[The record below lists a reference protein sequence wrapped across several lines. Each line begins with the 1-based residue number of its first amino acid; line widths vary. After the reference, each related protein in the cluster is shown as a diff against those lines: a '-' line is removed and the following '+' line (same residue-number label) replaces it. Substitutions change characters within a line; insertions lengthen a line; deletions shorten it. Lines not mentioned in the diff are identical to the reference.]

1 MIKKKAT
8 INIAIFYE
16 MENQT
21 QNNTNNT
28 DNTINT
34 PNPIPE
40 VIEHPK
46 FTDIYNLGRE
56 LGRGG
61 FSIVYEGIRKN
72 DNVKFAVKVI
82 AKNQSSDEISL
93 LKREIDIM
101 KKLKHSNI
109 IGLED
114 CYEDEETIYL
124 VLELATGGELFD
136 QIVSRGSYSERDAAN
151 IIRQILEAVGKMH
164 AEGIAHRDLKPENLL
179 VTGENNEIIKIS
191 DFGLSKDFG
200 KENLRTSCGTPDYVA
215 PEVLKGSTY
224 DSAVDIWSIGVITYI
239 LLCGFPPF
247 YGSTE
252 QQIFNK
258 ILRAEYDFP
267 SPDWDGVSEEAK
279 GFIKALLVLNPN
291 DRPTAEECL
300 QSPWI
305 TSASPPVGSLTRI
318 ESFRTGMT
326 DYKDKR
332 KRTK

>member
-1 MIKKKAT
+1 
-8 INIAIFYE
+8 
-16 MENQT
+16 
-21 QNNTNNT
+21 
-28 DNTINT
+28 
-34 PNPIPE
+34 
-40 VIEHPK
+40 
-46 FTDIYNLGRE
+46 
-56 LGRGG
+56 
-61 FSIVYEGIRKN
+61 
-72 DNVKFAVKVI
+72 
-82 AKNQSSDEISL
+82 
-93 LKREIDIM
+93 
-101 KKLKHSNI
+101 
-109 IGLED
+109 
-114 CYEDEETIYL
+114 

-215 PEVLKGSTY
+215 PEVLRGSTY